1 MKKSKLR
8 KIIPVIMSAALAL
21 NPIGAGTASAAKKP
35 VLNKKNLEITVGQKT
50 TLKVKNKIKGA
61 SYKWTS
67 SKNKVAK
74 VTKKGVVQGIK
85 NGKATITC
93 KVKAPKTK
101 TLKARTYNLKCKV
114 TVKKKSDT
122 KPTTKPVIEPT
133 TQPSFETDA
142 TPAASPVTKPETNPE
157 ISPNPSI
164 NPSEITV
171 TTQKDLEIAL
181 KTTGIHLLTLKTD
194 ATETYVIPK
203 GNYTDIELIVDAPN
217 AEIDN
222 SGIFKHIT
230 VNAIKSDTFFEKAIG
245 NSFNWCSVKKG
256 RLVLTKDSSIK
267 QLNIHYNEKTEI
279 QKKPELKIELLESS
293 TINTINIET
302 PTDLLIM
309 GNSGTIEPVNLLVSL
324 GAANSIINTS
334 VKLNI
339 DLMANAKLVFEK
351 GSENSTI
358 NTSSNTSVNADIQNN
373 TGNTINITKPNG
385 ETETIGTGTVNT
397 TPPDYYPPIFLPITK
412 QTPAPSA
419 TLIPDKPAED
429 INLSL
434 ETGWITNWNSS
445 KIVSETAFSQYSVD
459 FLTGKKISI
468 AYTVDEGGWTN
479 LGVFAG
485 SNEYDEGNFI
495 TIKATGSTDSKTG
508 YSFDITPEIAEKL
521 ISGGLYIA
529 ADHAVINSVKITTKD
544 TPSEPGNTTEP
555 DTSSEP
561 GNTTEPSTPPEPGD
575 TTEPSTPPGPGDTTE
590 PSAPPGPGDTTEP
603 SAPPEDISLS
613 LETDWTADWN
623 SSKIVN
629 ETTFSQYSV
638 DFLAGKEIS
647 IAYTV
652 DDAGYTNLGVFAG
665 SNEYDEGNF
674 ITIKATG
681 STDSKTGYSF
691 DITPE
696 IAEKLISG
704 GLYVAADHAV
714 INSVKIIA
722 KDSAAEKPSDDIT
735 LPLETDWTADWNS
748 SKIVSE
754 TAFSQYS
761 VDFLT
766 GKKISIA
773 YTVDEGGWTNLGV
786 FAGSNE
792 YDEGNFITIK
802 ATGSTDSKTG
812 YSFDI
817 TPEIAEK
824 LISGGLYVAADH
836 AVINSIMISSS
847 GN

>member
-114 TVKKKSDT
+114 TVKKKSGT

-142 TPAASPVTKPETNPE
+142 TPAASPVTKPETNPG
-157 ISPNPSI
+157 ISPNPNI

-181 KTTGIHLLTLKTD
+181 ETTGIHLLTLKTD

-521 ISGGLYIA
+521 ISGGLY
-529 ADHAVINSVKITTKD
+529 
-544 TPSEPGNTTEP
+544 
-555 DTSSEP
+555 
-561 GNTTEPSTPPEPGD
+561 
-575 TTEPSTPPGPGDTTE
+575 
-590 PSAPPGPGDTTEP
+590 
-603 SAPPEDISLS
+603 
-613 LETDWTADWN
+613 
-623 SSKIVN
+623 
-629 ETTFSQYSV
+629 
-638 DFLAGKEIS
+638 
-647 IAYTV
+647 
-652 DDAGYTNLGVFAG
+652 
-665 SNEYDEGNF
+665 
-674 ITIKATG
+674 
-681 STDSKTGYSF
+681 
-691 DITPE
+691 
-696 IAEKLISG
+696 
-704 GLYVAADHAV
+704 VAADHAV

-722 KDSAAEKPSDDIT
+722 KDSATEKPSDDIT

-836 AVINSIMISSS
+836 AVINSVKIIAKDSATEKPSDDITLPLETDWTADWNSSKIVSETNFSQYSVDFLAGKKINIAYTVDDAGYTNLGVFAGSNEYDEGNFITIKATGGTDSKTGYSFDITSEIAEKLINGGLYVAADHAVINSIMISSS

>member
-722 KDSAAEKPSDDIT
+722 KDSATEKPSDDIT